1 MIGIIRKL
9 RHQSP
14 WMMTITL
21 QIVTMKRTWSPQMM
35 KMKDYQVMQRKIM
48 IQIIGAPP
56 STESSPDVPKTV
68 ES

>member
-1 MIGIIRKL
+1 
-9 RHQSP
+9 
-14 WMMTITL
+14 MMTITL